1 MFEYS
6 RRRESVFICPLE
18 MGEPTDVPS
27 YLKYGKKINRSQ
39 IPLSKASKRNFTIVT
54 WIFNILTPK

>member
-1 MFEYS
+1 
-6 RRRESVFICPLE
+6 

-27 YLKYGKKINRSQ
+27 YLIIIISYYIIKYEKKINRSQ